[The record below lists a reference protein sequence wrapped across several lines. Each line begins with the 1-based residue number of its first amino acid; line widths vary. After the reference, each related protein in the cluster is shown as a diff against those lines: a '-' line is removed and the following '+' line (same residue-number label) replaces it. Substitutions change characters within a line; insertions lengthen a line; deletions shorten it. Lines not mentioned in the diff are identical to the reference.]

1 MDGTGYP
8 EKPRRTARVRAG
20 ISSCLSSDDGFDGE
34 GSSGGWDRP
43 RGQLLASPPHSP
55 LLQIPSDV
63 AFGACLSLCCASWLA
78 QPPAGPQLSLAGA
91 PMFKGRGAG
100 GGWSWLQC
108 QQIQCAAVSALGLEN
123 GRDSG
128 PSSSDGFSWLRTEPP
143 NPQKASR
150 QGVRW
155 M

>member
-1 MDGTGYP
+1 MGLMEKGAQEGGTGH
-8 EKPRRTARVRAG
+8 
-20 ISSCLSSDDGFDGE
+20 E
-34 GSSGGWDRP
+34 GSFGPPTAGEAELSVWE
-43 RGQLLASPPHSP
+43 LLASPPHSP
-55 LLQIPSDV
+55 LLQIPSDM